1 MESEYLNF
9 CTHYRDLALRLHTS
23 RVNSSCK
30 IRLKKKLKKKEKF
43 TYLNYIYRKVFD
55 IFLKF
60 FAKQKIKKP
69 FLFGFL
75 WKLKKK
81 KCWIEKL
88 TNFQE
93 KKKNSFCCVWRRKK
107 LSHCGKIEAVREG
120 KFSKN
125 VIVCECCICRDKYMC

>member
-81 KCWIEKL
+81 KVLERKINK
-88 TNFQE
+88 FSR
-93 KKKNSFCCVWRRKK
+93 KKKKFFLLCLKKKKIVPLRKNRSSTRRKIFQKRDCVWV
-107 LSHCGKIEAVREG
+107 L
-120 KFSKN
+120 
-125 VIVCECCICRDKYMC
+125 YLPW